1 MNKLYEGNE
10 KYVFIS
16 YSHLDEEAKEIIDGL
31 IRHNCRLWYDAEIN
45 PGEKWSNSIE
55 EHITNSSCFLL
66 FLSNNYLN
74 SDYCKKEL
82 QLAISLNL
90 KIVAFCLEE
99 EKIIYEPIKD
109 YQIGEL
115 FGLSIQEQIV
125 KVMEKIDID
134 VLKVQDNVVFKKDHK
149 SIFFQIITEDEKRNS
164 VDKRLQLTVKDGDL
178 YLSILKIDTPDGV
191 DLDIDVLNI
200 NQITNPYLDYCDSIS
215 INTCIHLY
223 KHNSIKRGVDVLADF
238 LVTQLENKNP
248 HAYLVNV
255 NIVSPAT
262 GKYEPRKTIID
273 LKNES
278 NDIEKQLIEVINE
291 TMISIIKEEDETAN
305 PLEKR
310 HKESNFITVG
320 DLLANRNCFRI
331 PDYQRGYA
339 WIKEFDVLW
348 DDVLRVYKNDG
359 RGILHYTGM
368 LALKE
373 MDDSEKREEHLIG
386 KNAFYVVDG
395 QQRLTSIIII
405 IKSLLTYIQ
414 EECDEDLSESLL
426 QFDGTYR
433 FNYSNRRGQEEI
445 EFFRRYIYED
455 EDLQSNLDMYL
466 QNIYEAKQRLLEKL
480 NMFEGSEAKLILR
493 IILNKLKF
501 NTYFNAKG
509 FEVRVTFETMNNR
522 GKQLT
527 TLEKLKNRLMYL
539 SSFLGSEELG
549 DDDNTMLDIQRNISN
564 TWKTIYQNLRFNKD
578 TDKADDEYLVSHWF
592 IYHGYSKKKTR
603 EIIDEILEQ
612 EFGIDSG
619 AFHEDIIRNDVGGA
633 AKRLSKYVDSL
644 GRMSS
649 YWYAINCP
657 YDNPLNLAE
666 DEKKWLDSLH
676 RIGSFGLY
684 TWMES
689 QEWRLISA
697 ENALRC
703 CALSGRI

>member
-278 NDIEKQLIEVINE
+278 NDIEKQLIE
-291 TMISIIKEEDETAN
+291 A
-305 PLEKR
+305 
-310 HKESNFITVG
+310 
-320 DLLANRNCFRI
+320 
-331 PDYQRGYA
+331 
-339 WIKEFDVLW
+339 
-348 DDVLRVYKNDG
+348 
-359 RGILHYTGM
+359 
-368 LALKE
+368 
-373 MDDSEKREEHLIG
+373 
-386 KNAFYVVDG
+386 
-395 QQRLTSIIII
+395 
-405 IKSLLTYIQ
+405 
-414 EECDEDLSESLL
+414 
-426 QFDGTYR
+426 
-433 FNYSNRRGQEEI
+433 
-445 EFFRRYIYED
+445 
-455 EDLQSNLDMYL
+455 
-466 QNIYEAKQRLLEKL
+466 
-480 NMFEGSEAKLILR
+480 
-493 IILNKLKF
+493 
-501 NTYFNAKG
+501 
-509 FEVRVTFETMNNR
+509 
-522 GKQLT
+522 
-527 TLEKLKNRLMYL
+527 
-539 SSFLGSEELG
+539 
-549 DDDNTMLDIQRNISN
+549 
-564 TWKTIYQNLRFNKD
+564 
-578 TDKADDEYLVSHWF
+578 
-592 IYHGYSKKKTR
+592 TR
-603 EIIDEILEQ
+603 
-612 EFGIDSG
+612 
-619 AFHEDIIRNDVGGA
+619 
-633 AKRLSKYVDSL
+633 K
-644 GRMSS
+644 
-649 YWYAINCP
+649 
-657 YDNPLNLAE
+657 
-666 DEKKWLDSLH
+666 
-676 RIGSFGLY
+676 
-684 TWMES
+684 
-689 QEWRLISA
+689 
-697 ENALRC
+697 
-703 CALSGRI
+703 